1 MKRVINVFAAVIL
14 NLPLFIFLH
23 FLSPLVV
30 FAWLEALLAREG
42 IRTGGCRRDL
52 GPCREV

>member
-1 MKRVINVFAAVIL
+1 MKRVINAFAAVIL